1 MILTGKTMGH
11 TLPLY
16 IDSRK
21 DVSKELIL
29 VYDLYLKRQT
39 SNSAGHTAE
48 YMTFDCMYSP
58 FNWPITELVLP
69 RDTCIITCM

>member
-1 MILTGKTMGH
+1 MGH
-11 TLPLY
+11 NLLLH

-29 VYDLYLKRQT
+29 VYNFYLKQQT

-69 RDTCIITCM
+69 RDTCIICM